1 MDLNQSGFGTQQNTN
16 NYGNMPYNMPKFIP
30 HDVWIREKKRLSRL
44 SALAGGA
51 VLLYILFSFAFSGIY
66 LMINDVMASVGG
78 SAYDVFTKVTETNE
92 FLFIFEMLYSVFVV
106 GGPFFALGFIYYKK
120 GLVGSIP
127 MGKPLKA
134 KLLPLIVVAGF
145 GLCLF
150 GNIINSYITVF
161 FELFTG
167 DKLEYSITPEIPT
180 TAFGIVLFYFGT
192 AVVPALIEEFAL
204 RGIIM
209 QPLRR
214 YGDWFAIICSA
225 LVFSLMHCNL
235 VQIPFAFIAGVVIGY
250 AVIMT
255 ESVWTGVII
264 HFMNNAFSVTVNI
277 IYEFYGMDSWQ
288 YKLCDSVFYVV
299 MIVGA
304 VMAYFVVK
312 KINDKP
318 LYKSSLINQG
328 KNIYGQV
335 HPYSARISNKTLY
348 CTYLITVPMIS
359 AFVVV
364 CYETVVALANF

>member
-16 NYGNMPYNMPKFIP
+16 NYGNMPYNIPRFVP
-30 HDVWIREKKRLSRL
+30 HDVWFREKKRLSKL
-44 SALAGGA
+44 SMLAGGA
-51 VLLYILFSFAFSGIY
+51 ILLYILFSFAFSGIY
-66 LMINDVMASVGG
+66 FMLGDIIKTIGG
-78 SAYDVFTKVTETNE
+78 SAYDVFAKVTATNE
-92 FLFIFEMLYSVFVV
+92 FMFIFEMLYSVFVV
-106 GGPFFALGFIYYKK
+106 GGPFFVLGFICYKK
-120 GLVGSIP
+120 GLVDSIP

-134 KLLPLIVVAGF
+134 KFLPLIVIAGF

-161 FELFTG
+161 LELFTG
-167 DKLEYSITPEIPT
+167 GKLEYSIAPEIPT
-180 TAFGIVLFYFGT
+180 TASGIILFYFGT

-288 YKLCDSVFYVV
+288 YKICDAVFYVV
-299 MIVGA
+299 MIIGA
-304 VMAYFVVK
+304 VMAYLVVK

-328 KNIYGQV
+328 KNIYGQL
-335 HPYSARISNKTLY
+335 HPYSAKISNKTLY
-348 CTYLITVPMIS
+348 CKYLLTAPMIA

-364 CYETVVALANF
+364 CYQTVVSLANF